1 YQCTFWRRRSGNGTC
16 DRFPTRFAHYVQQMR
31 VFAGKYVRRCSNAAT
46 VSCIIYRGE
55 FSPLLS
61 SSRRTEFDRCL
72 QRVLA
77 MRSVKAVTTLA
88 SVAAI
93 VCSIFAF
100 SWVGLA
106 LLGFLVG

>member
-1 YQCTFWRRRSGNGTC
+1 MSVDVATQPQS
-16 DRFPTRFAHYVQQMR
+16 
-31 VFAGKYVRRCSNAAT
+31 AALF
-46 VSCIIYRGE
+46 IEAE

-106 LLGFLVG
+106 LLGF